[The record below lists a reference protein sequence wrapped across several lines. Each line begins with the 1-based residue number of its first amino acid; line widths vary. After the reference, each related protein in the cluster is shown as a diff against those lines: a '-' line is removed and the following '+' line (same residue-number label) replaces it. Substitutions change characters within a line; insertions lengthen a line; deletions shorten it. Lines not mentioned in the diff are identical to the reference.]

1 VILIWVKFLIC
12 VVLILFFGTKLARYG
27 DVIAEKTGLSGI
39 WVGLLLLAIVTSL
52 PEIITGFSAII
63 VVGDPGGPDLAMG
76 TIFGSNALNLFII
89 ALLDITY
96 RRGPLLTKASNEH
109 KLSAGLGIL
118 LIAFAG
124 ASIFLSTRV
133 WEGGICWVGI
143 YSLVLVI
150 LYLLGSRWIF
160 RRERNRPSVETI
172 SLRYKNISSR
182 RAYLGFGI
190 VAIAIIG
197 TGTWLAMVGDDIAVV
212 TGLGTTFVGSLFL
225 AITTSLPELVVC
237 FAALRIGAVDMAI
250 ADVLGSNMFNMGIGV
265 ASFDLFYGSASI
277 FSAAS
282 QTHIITTATV
292 VLMSLIVV
300 AGLTFQTKRK
310 TPIAMSWY
318 APVLLVVYVTGAYF
332 IFHMGT

>member
-1 VILIWVKFLIC
+1 MILVWVKFLVC

-52 PEIITGFSAII
+52 PEIITGISAVTVINA
-63 VVGDPGGPDLAMG
+63 PDLAVG

-96 RRGPLLTKASNEH
+96 RRGPLLTKASKEH

-118 LIAFAG
+118 LIVFAG

-133 WEGGICWVGI
+133 WEGGICWLGI
-143 YSLVLVI
+143 YSMVLVI

-160 RRERNRPSVETI
+160 KREQTSPSVETV

-190 VAIAIIG
+190 AAIAIIG
-197 TGTWLAMVGDDIAVV
+197 VGTWLAMVGDEIAVV

-250 ADVLGSNMFNMGIGV
+250 ADVLGSNMFNIGIGV

-292 VLMSLIVV
+292 VLMSLIVI
-300 AGLTFQTKRK
+300 AGLIFRTKRK
-310 TPIAMSWY
+310 TLIAMSWY
-318 APVLLVVYVTGAYF
+318 APVLLGVYATGAYF
-332 IFHMGT
+332 IFRMGS

>member
-1 VILIWVKFLIC
+1 MILVWVKFLVC

-27 DVIAEKTGLSGI
+27 DVIAEKTGLSGVWI
-39 WVGLLLLAIVTSL
+39 GLLLLAVVTSL
-52 PEIITGFSAII
+52 PEIITGISAVTVINA
-63 VVGDPGGPDLAMG
+63 PDLAMG

-89 ALLDITY
+89 ALLDTAY
-96 RRGPLLTKASNEH
+96 RRGPLLTKASKEH

-124 ASIFLSTRV
+124 ASILLSTRV
-133 WEGGICWVGI
+133 WEGGICWLSI

-160 RRERNRPSVETI
+160 RREHNRPSVETA

-190 VAIAIIG
+190 AAIAIIG
-197 TGTWLAMVGDDIAVV
+197 SATWLATVGDEIASV
-212 TGLGTTFVGSLFL
+212 TGLDTTFVGSLFL
-225 AITTSLPELVVC
+225 AVTTSLPELVVA

-250 ADVLGSNMFNMGIGV
+250 ADVLGSNIFNIGIGV
-265 ASFDLFYGSASI
+265 ACYDLFYGSASI

-292 VLMSLIVV
+292 VLMSLIVI
-300 AGLTFQTKRK
+300 AGLILRTKRK
-310 TPIAMSWY
+310 TLVAMSWY
-318 APVLLVVYVTGAYF
+318 APLLLGVYVTGAYF
-332 IFHMGT
+332 IFRMGG